1 MTDVLSKI
9 PLVGWGPI
17 ITIAAITVS
26 CLIIAILLWRNH
38 KVWRWV
44 FVLLFLVFSVGA
56 VGDYVNT
63 KFAYF
68 DNAADL
74 LGIPTYP
81 TVDGNASGPDVQQ
94 QPNGAVTQINVPDT
108 QSHFG
113 SFTANVWL
121 PPQYF
126 SNPRDHFPVV
136 MLLHG
141 NPGQPTDWLTAG
153 SAATTGLAVAQAGK
167 PVILVMP
174 EDLQNGL
181 TGDSLCVDTQS
192 QGNAETYLTKDVL
205 AAVDSQLR
213 TITNAKGRAIGGMS
227 MGGFCAL
234 NLGLKHPDIFSV
246 ALDFSGETV
255 SLPDLLPGG
264 NQALY
269 GGSDWQQKAD
279 ANSPAKYYSTLD
291 PSKGPAIWMDVGT
304 KDGLLPTIQDLAGK
318 LKAKGFTV
326 EYHARPGDHDWNS
339 WSAALK
345 EALPWA
351 AQRMTAPTP

>member
-9 PLVGWGPI
+9 PLLGWGPI
-17 ITIAAITVS
+17 VTLGAIAV
-26 CLIIAILLWRNH
+26 CFLIIAILLWRNH

-44 FVLLFLVFSVGA
+44 FVFLFLVVGAGA
-56 VGDYVNT
+56 VGDYINT
-63 KFAYF
+63 RLAYV
-68 DNAADL
+68 DNVADL

-81 TVDGNASGPDVQQ
+81 TIDGTVSGSNVQP
-94 QPNGAVTQINVPDT
+94 QPNGAVIPITVPDT
-108 QSHFG
+108 ASHFG
-113 SFTANVWL
+113 SYQAQVWL

-126 SNPRDHFPVV
+126 SDSRQHFPVV
-136 MLLHG
+136 YLMHG
-141 NPGQPTDWLTAG
+141 NPGATTDWLTSG
-153 SAATTGLAVAQAGK
+153 SAASTGLSVAQAGK

-174 EDLQNGL
+174 ESLQSFA
-181 TGDSLCVDTQS
+181 GDSLCVDTQS
-192 QGNAETYLTKDVL
+192 QGNAETYLTKDVI

-213 TITNAKGRAIGGMS
+213 TTTNAKGRAIGGMS
-227 MGGFCAL
+227 MGGYCGL
-234 NLGLKHPDIFSV
+234 NLGLKHPDIYSV
-246 ALDFSGETV
+246 VLDFSGETV
-255 SLPDLLPGG
+255 SQPDLLPGG

-279 ANSPAKYYSTLD
+279 ANSPAKYYTQLD

-304 KDGLLPTIQDLAGK
+304 KDGLLPSIQDLAAK

-326 EYHARPGDHDWNS
+326 EYHTRPGDHDWTT
-339 WSAALK
+339 WTAALK